1 MRRGGSDEG
10 SDSGLERKEAY
21 KNRRLL
27 ALGLDDW
34 LQAKSWKSALSL
46 SKWHGLLRGLNW
58 RGKSAGGALGAA
70 VYPLPGLFYQIVNH
84 FDSSNSSEVK
94 YNRSLL
100 IRYTYEYAL
109 SEESRDIF
117 LQAFFQ
123 SMALSIDEAE
133 DVPIDFSDKEMAEGL
148 GSAFSSF
155 SDYLLYSFFLPLKA
169 CAKKTLQPSPTFL
182 SATLD
187 AQGGEPLF
195 LGTID
200 RVASLRG
207 QCLIRDRHRCI
218 VSRKFDSNEAVL
230 RGRRDGDDARDDDG
244 NAFPPGLDQYEQ
256 LEVAH
261 ILPRSLTE
269 TDQSSSELSL
279 MKKVALAILNMFD
292 YGVLD
297 LINGHEIDRPRN
309 AISLTSTLH
318 GFFGNFELY
327 FTPMGGPDVEPHTYQ
342 IDSFLPRFMTQHGF
356 PITRTLYITESRT
369 IEPPSPRL
377 FAVHRAIAHVLHL
390 SAAGEYIDKLLRE
403 FEEKGVQQ
411 DGSTELDR
419 FVKLRLGGWYDG
431 AVDIC

>member
-1 MRRGGSDEG
+1 MIDFPQQPSLTTEQRAHAKRR
-10 SDSGLERKEAY
+10 
-21 KNRRLL
+21 
-27 ALGLDDW
+27 
-34 LQAKSWKSALSL
+34 
-46 SKWHGLLRGLNW
+46 
-58 RGKSAGGALGAA
+58 
-70 VYPLPGLFYQIVNH
+70 FYQIVNH
-84 FDSSNSSEVK
+84 FDSSNSGEVK

-155 SDYLLYSFFLPLKA
+155 SDYLLDGFFLPS

-269 TDQSSSELSL
+269 TDQSSSEL
-279 MKKVALAILNMFD
+279 
-292 YGVLD
+292 
-297 LINGHEIDRPRN
+297 
-309 AISLTSTLH
+309 
-318 GFFGNFELY
+318 
-327 FTPMGGPDVEPHTYQ
+327 PHTYQ

-356 PITRTLYITESRT
+356 PVTRTLYSTESRT

-431 AVDIC
+431 TV